1 MNELGDHDSSAAGS
15 LVPTMLKVEHVS
27 RHGKLGLHATAQV
40 MQVTAT
46 TKRRTPQRRRPSS
59 SMSPRQLSRQIAS
72 SGVAGFDPP
81 GRPPPAGAWP
91 AKLPPGCGD
100 ESRQQHRPEAV
111 PREAVAP
118 LRLLGC
124 NAARR
129 SDGMLPAGIAYS
141 RPAAARARQAAA
153 ARQQLLTPPETDA
166 TSNSA
171 SNKST
176 SSQEHSTR
184 STNSDERASSAQTY
198 LSPQAPK
205 EESQLTIV
213 DTPHSYTHLIWAQ
226 LGLSPRNWRD
236 IATPRPTQPV
246 ETGELETV
254 CVVEPSPPRRP
265 GDPPRRPGDAMSVT
279 NRHGAHTTGHLG
291 FLAHTPRGECPPLR
305 LDGKASRGRR
315 GIANGWEREFRGA
328 ASVLR
333 AGLVPL
339 ESTIRQRQWEAEAC

>member
-1 MNELGDHDSSAAGS
+1 MNELGDHDSSAASS
-15 LVPTMLKVEHVS
+15 LVPTMLKVEHVN
-27 RHGKLGLHATAQV
+27 RHGQLGLHATAQV
-40 MQVTAT
+40 VKIAAP

-59 SMSPRQLSRQIAS
+59 AMSPRQLSRQIAS

-81 GRPPPAGAWP
+81 GRPSPAGAWP
-91 AKLPPGCGD
+91 AKLQPGCGG
-100 ESRQQHRPEAV
+100 ESAGP
-111 PREAVAP
+111 EAVAP

-124 NAARR
+124 GAARR
-129 SDGMLPAGIAYS
+129 ADGMLPAGIAYS

-153 ARQQLLTPPETDA
+153 ARQLTQHNQSPPETDA

-171 SNKST
+171 SNKSAA
-176 SSQEHSTR
+176 SQEHSTH
-184 STNSDERASSAQTY
+184 STNSDERSPGAQAY
-198 LSPQAPK
+198 LSPRVPK

-213 DTPHSYTHLIWAQ
+213 DTPHSYTHRIWAQ

-236 IATPRPTQPV
+236 IATPRPGQPV
-246 ETGELETV
+246 EAGELETI

-265 GDPPRRPGDAMSVT
+265 GDPPRQPGDAMSVT
-279 NRHGAHTTGHLG
+279 TRHGAHTTGHLG

-339 ESTIRQRQWEAEAC
+339 ESTLRQRQWEAEAC